1 MYGHP
6 KCSSPMYGQIQE
18 YVPTVGEYGMMRIQH
33 VANATKVIIRYHGL
47 MYIVENKI
55 NEHEISYRH
64 TKF

>member
-1 MYGHP
+1 
-6 KCSSPMYGQIQE
+6 MYGQIQE